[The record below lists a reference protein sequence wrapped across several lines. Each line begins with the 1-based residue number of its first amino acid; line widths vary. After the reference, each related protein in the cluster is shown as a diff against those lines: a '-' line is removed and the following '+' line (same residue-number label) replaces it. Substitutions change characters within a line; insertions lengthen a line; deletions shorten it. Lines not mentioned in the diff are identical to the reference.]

1 MKKLKKRLSI
11 LTVFISILA
20 IGCSSDS
27 NIESSIDSKPDG
39 SKRPTTAPKISGFSV
54 PVKIVGDAPF
64 ALTAPTSNS
73 SGAFTYTSSNTAV
86 ATIVGNVVTIVGAGT
101 SVIKATQAASGSF
114 STGEISADFVVLSSA
129 PTPPFGLRYLYVS
142 TTGNDA
148 NDGSINLP
156 FLTINKA
163 AQVAIAGDV
172 VIIKSGTYSPTS
184 SIVVANSGTSSAP
197 ITFFAEIKDAVIIDG
212 NNSTTPN
219 ATDRQG
225 LFTILGT
232 TTTYK
237 SWIVIDGLR
246 VIKSKW
252 AGIYSRYSDNVIVKN
267 CSTND
272 TGASGI
278 IAANSSNIKILNNK
292 VQLACMYPDT
302 SQNTNECITIASVA
316 TFEVAYNSVSD
327 RITNPSNGGEGIDA
341 KNNSTNGTI
350 HHNTVTSLN
359 RVGIYIDA
367 FLGNLSNIEVYNNK
381 IFSVI
386 SGISVASEEGGVV
399 DGVKIHDNLI
409 YDIDR
414 CGIRIAGYLQDGPL
428 RNLDVYQNTVVNCG
442 LNAGTWEN
450 VGLLIEAK
458 NVTNTGFNFRNNIIS
473 GCPYQV
479 RANNQTFPYVLDNNI
494 LFGATVVSGTNRIAA
509 DPIFKNPAS
518 KDFSLSVGSPA
529 INMAVGTPL
538 STKDF
543 TDFTRDSNP
552 DIGAF
557 EYR

>member
-1 MKKLKKRLSI
+1 MA
-11 LTVFISILA
+11 T
-20 IGCSSDS
+20 
-27 NIESSIDSKPDG
+27 
-39 SKRPTTAPKISGFSV
+39 ISG
-54 PVKIVGDAPF
+54 
-64 ALTAPTSNS
+64 
-73 SGAFTYTSSNTAV
+73 NT
-86 ATIVGNVVTIVGAGT
+86 VTIVGAGT
-101 SVIKATQAASGSF
+101 TNIKASQAANGDF
-114 STGEISADFVVLSSA
+114 LAGDISVNLVVTA
-129 PTPPFGLRYLYVS
+129 QTTPVVGTLYVS
-142 TTGNDA
+142 TTGNDS
-148 NDGSINLP
+148 NSGSKDAP

-172 VIIKSGTYSPTS
+172 VIIKSGTYTPSS
-184 SIVVANSGTSSAP
+184 SIVVANSGTSTAP
-197 ITFFAEIKDAVIIDG
+197 ITFFAEVKDGVIIDG
-212 NNSTTPN
+212 SASSTPS
-219 ATDRQG
+219 AADRQG

-232 TTTYK
+232 TSAFK

-252 AGIYSRYSDNVIVKN
+252 VGIYSRYSDNIIMKN

-292 VQLACMYPDT
+292 VQLACMYPDA

-327 RITNPSNGGEGIDA
+327 RLTNPSNGGEGIDA

-350 HHNTVTSLN
+350 HHNTVTNLN
-359 RVGIYIDA
+359 RVGIYVDA
-367 FLGNLSNIEVYNNK
+367 FLGNISNIEVYNNK

-414 CGIRIAGYLQDGPL
+414 CGIRIAGYLKDGPL
-428 RNLDVYQNTVVNCG
+428 RNLDIYQNTIFNCG
-442 LNAGTWEN
+442 GKAGAWEN

-458 NVTNTGFNFRNNIIS
+458 NVTNTGWNFRNNIIS
-473 GCPYQV
+473 GCPFQV
-479 RANNQTFPYVLDNNI
+479 RANGQTFPYVLDNNI
-494 LFGATVVSGTNRIAA
+494 LFGATVVSGTNAITT
-509 DPIFKNPAS
+509 DPRFKNPSA
-518 KDFSLSVGSPA
+518 KDFSLSIGSPA
-529 INMAVGTPL
+529 IDKAVGTPL

-543 TDFTRDSNP
+543 LDFTRDSKP
-552 DIGAF
+552 DLGAI
-557 EYR
+557 EYK